1 MTEPKWETITREERF
16 FTCILF
22 HDMLEDPEP
31 LCILLQDKLK
41 LPTKQMISDIGY
53 EVCFFRDAYHAK
65 PKLIKNRQNGQNG
78 QLQLEKQTFD
88 LVLWL
93 SDRSM
98 IIIEA
103 KAQQGFNIDQIKM
116 LHESRKLISKLS
128 VPPIPIKKIFLV
140 GLCSSHYTPKP
151 STRDQFQSIIT
162 WDDIARI
169 YPSRNTC
176 KAAYMCADSLYGK

>member
-1 MTEPKWETITREERF
+1 MIQPKWETVTREERF
-16 FTCILF
+16 FTCILYQ
-22 HDMLEDPEP
+22 DMLQNIEP
-31 LCILLQDKLK
+31 LRILLQDKLK
-41 LPTKQMISDIGY
+41 FPLSTMISDIGY

-65 PKLIKNRQNGQNG
+65 PKLIKNRQQE
-78 QLQLEKQTFD
+78 LEKQTFD

-93 SDRSM
+93 SDQSM

-116 LHESRKLISKLS
+116 LHESRKLISELS

-140 GLCSSHYTPKP
+140 GLCSSRYTPKP